1 MYRLSAWKVNWILLF
16 IDVMCLP
23 PHSNQTFPQCPSS
36 APPELSITGR
46 WRVGVEYRI
55 KYNFERHLTI
65 VISSFFIHDSP
76 EWAKEAIEKSRTKL
90 VRLVFF
96 FVNWKSKWRM
106 PVTWKCW
113 TYIHHT
119 NNKMH
124 ETLIFLLTGGQT
136 AFVHGFAWQLG
147 AVFLPFWCVFKRLNR
162 MQFSVFPFPVSP
174 ETKILGSRM
183 LKLNFR
189 VAIPTQNP
197 PIRSSIRQDAVD
209 MILQRVRHNLQIHI
223 TWCKTELT
231 HLR

>member
-16 IDVMCLP
+16 IDVMYLP

-46 WRVGVEYRI
+46 WCVGVEYRI

-65 VISSFFIHDSP
+65 IISSFFIHDSP
-76 EWAKEAIEKSRTKL
+76 DFLGKGKRGYRKIKDKASETC
-90 VRLVFF
+90 VF

-119 NNKMH
+119 NNKMY

-147 AVFLPFWCVFKRLNR
+147 AFFLPFWRWKAPEQNA
-162 MQFSVFPFPVSP
+162 VFPFSP
-174 ETKILGSRM
+174 FQLALRQRFWVVTNVEA
-183 LKLNFR
+183 KL
-189 VAIPTQNP
+189 
-197 PIRSSIRQDAVD
+197 
-209 MILQRVRHNLQIHI
+209 
-223 TWCKTELT
+223 
-231 HLR
+231 